1 MEFIL
6 QQLISTLKDI
16 LPLRLS
22 GEINGG
28 ERERDVLLCTDG
40 ESMGN

>member
-28 ERERDVLLCTDG
+28 ERERDVLCTDG

>member
-6 QQLISTLKDI
+6 QQLISILKDI
-16 LPLRLS
+16 LPLKLS

-28 ERERDVLLCTDG
+28 EKEGCFSVH
-40 ESMGN
+40 